1 MFEPVEPVAC
11 AYNCHQHQ
19 CCICLHCES
28 SVFFQE
34 LQDKI
39 HTTKMSSK
47 MNKVQLS
54 KGILQ
59 MKFMSRTK
67 EKLDKEA
74 DEERGR

>member
-1 MFEPVEPVAC
+1 
-11 AYNCHQHQ
+11 
-19 CCICLHCES
+19 
-28 SVFFQE
+28 
-34 LQDKI
+34 
-39 HTTKMSSK
+39 